1 MLIIKRYIG
10 REILLPFF
18 FSLAV
23 MIFVLLLG
31 NLFKIAEM
39 VVAAGVRLSDVLVL
53 ILCMVP
59 YSLTM
64 AIPTSFFLG
73 LMVGLGRLGSD
84 GEVTA
89 MKSLGFSP
97 VGLLPPVLVLAVVC
111 TLICLVLEL
120 WLSPYGMRRTEE
132 IALDILKEKTVLALR
147 PRAISMEI
155 PGMAVYV
162 NDIDRDSGRFQG
174 IVIFDQRQGETGY
187 VVTAAAGRVL
197 PDRRSGNLVFLLE
210 NGTIHGR
217 DRQRRGYQLTDF
229 KEYKINLDLETMLGR
244 RGRSRHGRALTLSE
258 LYAKIAARRQAGR
271 RVSDV
276 YNRIYKRFAMPFSCL
291 VFALL
296 GIPLALE
303 PVRVSGRFRGFVY
316 ALVLML
322 GYYLLMSLGQ
332 ALGEKGG
339 PLQLPFNW
347 LANLVYGGLGIY
359 LLYRK
364 QQEKE
369 VPWLRAVN
377 NFYRLAARAW
387 KRAR

>member
-1 MLIIKRYIG
+1 MLIIKRYVC
-10 REILLPFF
+10 REILVPFF

-23 MIFVLLLG
+23 MIFILLLG

-39 VVAAGVRLSDVLVL
+39 VVAAGVRLSDVFLLVL
-53 ILCMVP
+53 NMVP

-97 VGLLPPVLVLAVVC
+97 LGLLPPVLTIAVLC
-111 TLICLVLEL
+111 TAACLVLEL
-120 WLSPYGMRRTEE
+120 WLSPHGMRRTEE
-132 IALDILKEKTVLALR
+132 IALNILKEKTVLALR

-155 PGMAVYV
+155 PRMVVYV
-162 NDIDRDSGRFQG
+162 DNIDRDGGRMGG
-174 IVIFDQRQGETGY
+174 IVIFDQRRQQTEY

-197 PDRRSGNLVFLLE
+197 PDRQTGNLVFLLRD
-210 NGTIHGR
+210 GTIHSL
-217 DRQRRGYQLTDF
+217 DRQRQGYQLTDF
-229 KEYKINLDLETMLGR
+229 REYKINLDLETLLGR
-244 RGRSRHGRALTLSE
+244 RGRSRHSRALTLGE
-258 LYAKIAARRQAGR
+258 LYEKIAARRQAGR
-271 RVSDV
+271 KVSDV

-332 ALGEKGG
+332 ALGENGG
-339 PLQLPFNW
+339 PLQLPLNW
-347 LANLVYGGLGIY
+347 LANFVYGGLGVY
-359 LLYRK
+359 LLYQK
-364 QQEKE
+364 QRERE
-369 VPWLRAVN
+369 VAWLRLVN
-377 NFYRLAARAW
+377 NFYRRAARAW
-387 KRAR
+387 QARK